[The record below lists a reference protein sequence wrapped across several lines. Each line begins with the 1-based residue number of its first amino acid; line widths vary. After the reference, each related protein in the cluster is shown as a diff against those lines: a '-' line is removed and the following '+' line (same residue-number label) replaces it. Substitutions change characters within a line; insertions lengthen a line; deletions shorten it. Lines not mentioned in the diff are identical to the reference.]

1 MRVKV
6 LVAGATMAAIAISLF
21 AQTPAGPK
29 PSFEVASVKP
39 NTTGDNRVMIMTPA
53 PTRFVAT
60 NVFLRN
66 MIMLTGRLG
75 HTVVDKTGLKGFF
88 DLRLEFAPDSAPVGP
103 FGPAGAVGPPVAPG
117 TASDPPG
124 PSIFTAVQEQLGLR
138 LESTKGP
145 VEVLVIDSVQKPTE
159 N

>member
-1 MRVKV
+1 MRLKV
-6 LVAGATMAAIAISLF
+6 LVAGAAMVAIAISLF
-21 AQTPAGPK
+21 AQAPAGSK

-39 NTTGDNRVMIMTPA
+39 N
-53 PTRFVAT
+53 
-60 NVFLRN
+60 
-66 MIMLTGRLG
+66 
-75 HTVVDKTGLKGFF
+75 TVVDKTGLKGFF
-88 DLRLEFAPDSAPVGP
+88 DLRLEFAPDWAAVGP

-117 TASDPPG
+117 TASDPAG

-138 LESTKGP
+138 LESTKGS